1 MTKAGAAIER
11 TLPDQ
16 LWGVIVGVR
25 ILIFLL
31 IFFVLTDWI
40 SRDAHALVGV
50 PTVRV
55 GLGWQ

>member
-1 MTKAGAAIER
+1 MTKAGSAIER

-16 LWGVIVGVR
+16 LCGVVVGIR

-31 IFFVLTDWI
+31 IFFVLAGWI
-40 SRDAHALVGV
+40 SWDAHAPVQA